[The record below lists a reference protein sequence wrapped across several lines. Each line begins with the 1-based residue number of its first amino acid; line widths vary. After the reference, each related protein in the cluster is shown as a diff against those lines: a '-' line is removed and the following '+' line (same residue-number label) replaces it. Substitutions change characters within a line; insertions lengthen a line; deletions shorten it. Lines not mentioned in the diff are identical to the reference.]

1 MERTGKLYGRLNLA
15 SVENLTEVLKRP
27 EELSYVENFR
37 IATYNVHNLFGKGK
51 DVHSAKP
58 DPPASKD
65 QQKALG
71 AMIRDL
77 DADAIA
83 FQEVQ
88 NEKVLKDLFTNYVN
102 PSLRRKDEEPFST
115 FVCIPARDPRGINV
129 ALATRLA
136 VRGTI
141 TLHDYEFGPLKE
153 SPTRFSR
160 DLLGVEVFVTPKYRF
175 LFFVAHLKSKI
186 GGPSAQNRREMQA
199 QEIRKLFEEPG
210 VFGGGSP
217 YIKQD
222 LILAGDM
229 NDDPDSETIE
239 VLRGRARRPRLRD
252 ILDGLDPNFTYPT
265 HTRYKKTRLD
275 FIFASPTMARNIDLD
290 GREIHRSKRAV
301 EASDHFPAS
310 VTINVPG

>member
-1 MERTGKLYGRLNLA
+1 METTGKLYGRLNLA
-15 SVENLTEVLKRP
+15 SVENLTDVLKRP

-37 IATYNVHNLFGKGK
+37 IATYNVYNLFGKDP
-51 DVHSAKP
+51 DVHAAKP
-58 DPPASKD
+58 DRPASKD

-88 NEKVLKDLFTNYVN
+88 NEKVLKDLFKHYVN
-102 PSLRRKDEEPFST
+102 PSLRRKDEEPFNT

-141 TLHDYEFGPLKE
+141 TLHDYEFGPIEE
-153 SPTRFSR
+153 SAIRFSR
-160 DLLGVEVFVTPKYRF
+160 DLLGVEIFVTPKYRF

-186 GGPSAQNRREMQA
+186 GGPSAQRRRETQA
-199 QEIRKLFEEPG
+199 HEIRKLFEEPG
-210 VFGGGSP
+210 VFGGSP

-229 NDDPDSETIE
+229 NDDPDSETIDI
-239 VLRGRARRPRLRD
+239 LRGEAKRPPLRD
-252 ILDGLDPNFTYPT
+252 ILGDLDPNFTFPT
-265 HTRYKKTRLD
+265 HKRYKKTRLD
-275 FIFASPTMARNIDLD
+275 YIFASPTMAKNIDFD
-290 GREIHRSKRAV
+290 GREIHRNERAV